1 MLGKNEGITEKQS
14 GIAGPM
20 ANPAGES
27 RSSTWPEL
35 LSLAL
40 ILTFAFSSLPAWWLS
55 ATVPREALAWLYRHH
70 AAGWAFDGMSLL
82 FGLLLALPRPLRSGI
97 RIGRIEEHWW
107 KVLLIT
113 LVPIALTAIVYP
125 RLPVHPFKGASASM
139 WFISPLAQDLV
150 FMGYLYGRF
159 EELAPRRLH
168 PHVPIN
174 GALLLAS
181 LFFALWHAGNFLS
194 MTAGYV
200 LFQMAYVFIG
210 ALWVGTTR
218 VWTGSLLY
226 GTIVHMAA
234 NAIAWATS

>member
-82 FGLLLALPRPLRSGI
+82 FGLL
-97 RIGRIEEHWW
+97 
-107 KVLLIT
+107 
-113 LVPIALTAIVYP
+113 
-125 RLPVHPFKGASASM
+125 RL
-139 WFISPLAQDLV
+139 
-150 FMGYLYGRF
+150 
-159 EELAPRRLH
+159 
-168 PHVPIN
+168 
-174 GALLLAS
+174 
-181 LFFALWHAGNFLS
+181 
-194 MTAGYV
+194 
-200 LFQMAYVFIG
+200 
-210 ALWVGTTR
+210 
-218 VWTGSLLY
+218 
-226 GTIVHMAA
+226 
-234 NAIAWATS
+234 